1 MAKKKNMTG
10 NPHGICNRAVI
21 YARYSPGP
29 NQREESIEGQIRE
42 CKEIAA
48 KKGLMVIHEYIDKRL
63 SGTRDDRPD
72 FQRMLRDAD
81 RGLFDVLLVWKNDRF
96 SRNRYDSAI
105 SKRRLKRAG
114 VKIMYAKEHIPDGPE
129 GIILESL
136 LEGLAEYYSANL
148 AQNIRRGQLENALEG
163 KFIGGTI
170 PLGYKLDAEK
180 RYVIDPETA
189 PLVREIF
196 KRYVDGEAIIHI
208 CDDLNARGY
217 QTARKKAFNRSSLH
231 RILANEKYI
240 GVYRFED
247 IEHKDAVPRII
258 SDELFQ
264 AASLRAIKNKKS
276 RRTIQEG
283 QVDYLLTG
291 KLFCG
296 HCGESMG
303 GSWGTSK
310 SGTRHYYYVCN
321 GKKTKKSACHKKA
334 ERKEDLE
341 KLVVDVVIKNVLC
354 NQAVVDFIIDRCM
367 QIQEQDADTSAAD
380 GLRRELADAEKRL
393 ENLMT
398 AIESGIIT
406 ATTKA
411 RLVELEER
419 CATLKQGIAEAEIRP
434 PKFSREQLEFIFE
447 KYQNRDIDD
456 LSFIRDVI
464 DTFVHAVY
472 VYDNKLLITFNYS
485 GDNTIEI
492 PLSEIEKSVDSAGS
506 QVFDFCGINS
516 TIPKKLITGIIH
528 CNQLFY
534 FPILIILR
542 PHRASP

>member
-1 MAKKKNMTG
+1 
-10 NPHGICNRAVI
+10 
-21 YARYSPGP
+21 
-29 NQREESIEGQIRE
+29 
-42 CKEIAA
+42 
-48 KKGLMVIHEYIDKRL
+48 
-63 SGTRDDRPD
+63 
-72 FQRMLRDAD
+72 
-81 RGLFDVLLVWKNDRF
+81 
-96 SRNRYDSAI
+96 
-105 SKRRLKRAG
+105 
-114 VKIMYAKEHIPDGPE
+114 
-129 GIILESL
+129 
-136 LEGLAEYYSANL
+136 
-148 AQNIRRGQLENALEG
+148 
-163 KFIGGTI
+163 
-170 PLGYKLDAEK
+170 
-180 RYVIDPETA
+180 
-189 PLVREIF
+189 
-196 KRYVDGEAIIHI
+196 
-208 CDDLNARGY
+208 
-217 QTARKKAFNRSSLH
+217 
-231 RILANEKYI
+231 
-240 GVYRFED
+240 
-247 IEHKDAVPRII
+247 VPRLI

-276 RRTIQEG
+276 RRTIQAG

-367 QIQEQDADTSAAD
+367 QIQEQDTDTSAAE

-406 ATTKA
+406 TTTKA

-447 KYQNRDIDD
+447 KYQNRDMDD

-485 GDNTIEI
+485 GDNTVEI

-506 QVFDFCGINS
+506 QVFDFYGINS